1 MLADRTKQG
10 KTCLDVGHSA
20 GCLAKQ
26 GKMCLDVGHSAGCLA
41 KVLDFSDRQHNNYL
55 LLCYQPD

>member
-1 MLADRTKQG
+1 M
-10 KTCLDVGHSA
+10 CLDVGHSA

-41 KVLDFSDRQHNNYL
+41 KQERRVLMWDIR
-55 LLCYQPD
+55 LCV